1 MQDISREEINR
12 VLETAPD
19 GMLGLCDNGRPY
31 CIPLGFVWTN
41 DTLYFSLFPTGRKWG
56 CLQNNREV
64 CFSVYIWNEDHTRWS
79 SVIIEGEF
87 APVDDLSEIELV
99 IRANIVKMGLQP
111 EAYLAKRMDY
121 YRANMDNPK
130 GLKNFKIK
138 ASSMQGRSMATQ
150 IGK

>member
-1 MQDISREEINR
+1 MQNISREEINR

-19 GMLGLCDNGRPY
+19 GVLGLCDNGKPY
-31 CIPLGFVWTN
+31 CIPFGFVWAH
-41 DTLYFSLFPTGRKWG
+41 DALYLSLFPTGRKWK
-56 CLQNNREV
+56 CIHQNPQV
-64 CFSVYIWNEDHTRWS
+64 CFTVYSWNTKHTRWS
-79 SVIIEGEF
+79 SVIIEGEL

-121 YRANMDNPK
+121 YRANMDNPR
-130 GLKNFKIK
+130 GLKNFKIT
-138 ASSMQGRSMATQ
+138 ASSLQGRSMATQ

>member
-1 MQDISREEINR
+1 MQDISSEEINR

-41 DTLYFSLFPTGRKWG
+41 DTLYLSLFPTGRKWG
-56 CLQNNREV
+56 CLQNSREV
-64 CFSVYIWNEDHTRWS
+64 CFSVYIWNADHTRWS
-79 SVIIEGEF
+79 SVIIEGEL

-121 YRANMDNPK
+121 YRTNMDNPR
-130 GLKNFKIK
+130 GLKNFKII
-138 ASSMQGRSMATQ
+138 ASSLQGRSMATQ
-150 IGK
+150 MGK